1 MNNLPNL
8 IFKLKG
14 LSKDKLKISIIVPV
28 FNQELRILRNIKS
41 ILECLSL
48 PHELIVIDDASNDNT
63 LAELKNGLPQ
73 VISLSKYCKKIVL
86 WHFDRPN
93 FETLCDSKGIF
104 LSKADYIL
112 EIQADMIIYEY
123 GFDKKMLKAMQ
134 AYPDLLM
141 LSGRGTEK
149 IESFYNRY
157 KLSLGSDRSSGKT
170 YVGHIFKRI
179 LGRYKKY
186 LTFFKKNLNKTK
198 SYSSPIFN
206 KSHINQIF
214 PNQKVFFK
222 TGKAGRLSSDI
233 EMDFSFKKNKIW
245 LSETVMRG
253 PLLIDKKK
261 YCEVGSF
268 DINKF
273 FQGYDDH
280 DLALR
285 GWVAGNYRSGFI
297 PIRFISPLEDGTTR
311 KEKTLRQEIEI
322 FKNLLKIKK
331 TWKKSTLFNYR
342 ELIKSKPMIYEIR
355 EF

>member
-1 MNNLPNL
+1 MNHLPNL
-8 IFKLKG
+8 IFELKG
-14 LSKDKLKISIIVPV
+14 FSKDKLKISVIVPV

-63 LAELKNGLPQ
+63 LAELKNGLPH
-73 VISLSKYCKKIVL
+73 VISLSKYCKKIFL
-86 WHFDRPN
+86 WHFGKPN
-93 FETLCDSKGIF
+93 FETLCDSTGIF
-104 LSKADYIL
+104 LSKSDYIL
-112 EIQADMIIYEY
+112 EIQADMIIKEY

-134 AYPDLLM
+134 TYPDLLM

-157 KLSLGSDRSSGKT
+157 KLSLGSDVSSGKT
-170 YVGHIFKRI
+170 YASHIVKRI
-179 LGRYKKY
+179 LVRNKKY

-198 SYSSPIFN
+198 SYSSDIFN

-214 PNQKVFFK
+214 PNQKVFLK
-222 TGKAGRLSSDI
+222 TGKAGRLSV
-233 EMDFSFKKNKIW
+233 EMDFSFQKNKIW

-261 YCEVGSF
+261 YYEVGSF
-268 DINKF
+268 DVNKF

-285 GWVAGNYRSGFI
+285 GWIAGNYRSGFI
-297 PIRFISPLEDGTTR
+297 PIKFISPLEDGTTR
-311 KEKTLRQEIEI
+311 KEKTLGQEIEI
-322 FKNLLKIKK
+322 FKNLLRIKK
-331 TWKKSTLFNYR
+331 IWKKSTLFNYG
-342 ELIKSKPMIYEIR
+342 ELIKSKPVIYEIR